1 MAEAIKAHPKNEA
14 WLRIFARVD
23 RNKLAAQTA
32 MLHAVCRKSYYYGHY
47 ERHLV
52 IDRKCWKFAELT
64 YEKFDNYGLHFY
76 LGYSFNSAWCLQ
88 SMTYGCTI
96 PTGTFS
102 SRSCTREARA
112 ICPPI
117 KIRFRKERS
126 IQPYIRQGSP
136 GVLRWCLLILMSE
149 SSTDDENE
157 VREMLLLWKAGHVRP
172 NCRNKDKI
180 PKEKWATNEA
190 RSNEHEKGPQSFFC
204 AQDGNDNAC
213 RH

>member
-1 MAEAIKAHPKNEA
+1 
-14 WLRIFARVD
+14 
-23 RNKLAAQTA
+23 

-96 PTGTFS
+96 PPGTFS

-149 SSTDDENE
+149 ASTDDENE
-157 VREMLLLWKAGHVRP
+157 VREMLLLWQSRTDITPLIDIRDPVGKWQMTSWSLRSDEPRDTMGKWQRGHKSNVKGLVFENSTTPGKASRGDLHLWL
-172 NCRNKDKI
+172 NCHLR
-180 PKEKWATNEA
+180 A
-190 RSNEHEKGPQSFFC
+190 R
-204 AQDGNDNAC
+204 
-213 RH
+213 